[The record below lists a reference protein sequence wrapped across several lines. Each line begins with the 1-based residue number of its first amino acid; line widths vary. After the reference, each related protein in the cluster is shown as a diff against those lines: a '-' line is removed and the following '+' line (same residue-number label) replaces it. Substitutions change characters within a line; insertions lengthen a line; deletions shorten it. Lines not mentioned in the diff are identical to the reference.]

1 MKTIK
6 ITIAFLMLLAIH
18 KVSAQQITNVEMQV
32 TGLTCSMCSQAT
44 EKSLRTLPYIS
55 EVTPDLNRNLFV
67 LTFNKGEAVS
77 FDQLNK
83 KVQDAG
89 FSVGK
94 LEATINFNQAQI
106 DDNGQAIVG
115 THVYRFANAKN
126 KVLNGPVK
134 VSVIDKNFISNS
146 AFKQKAN
153 TVKFDSYASGQG
165 MVNGKK
171 TRIYHLSI

>member
-1 MKTIK
+1 
-6 ITIAFLMLLAIH
+6 MLFVIN
-18 KVSAQQITNVEMQV
+18 KVSAQQVTTVEMQV

-44 EKSLRTLPYIS
+44 EKSLRTLDYVS
-55 EVTPDLNRNLFV
+55 NVTPDLNKNLFV
-67 LTFNKGEAVS
+67 ITFKKDKAVN

-83 KVQDAG
+83 KVKEAG

-94 LEATINFNQAQI
+94 LDATLNFNQVKI
-106 DDNGQAIVG
+106 DDDGQAIVG
-115 THVYRFANAKN
+115 SNVYRFANAKS

-146 AFKQKAN
+146 VFKQKSA
-153 TVKFDSYASGQG
+153 TVKFDSYASGTG
-165 MVNGKK
+165 IVNGKK